1 MKIKLLH
8 LEQEY
13 TRGPTGK
20 WTRFQVGPI
29 EKKMRKRML
38 NYFVFGRLRRALKII
53 FYRCPAP
60 STESTDLTVNN
71 NPGAAV
77 WCGRRGEGLQINP
90 PGPQK
95 A

>member
-1 MKIKLLH
+1 MKLLH

-13 TRGPTGK
+13 TRGPTEK

-53 FYRCPAP
+53 FHRCPLP
-60 STESTDLTVNN
+60 SAECTDLIVNN

-77 WCGRRGEGLQINP
+77 WCGCGGGGLQINP
-90 PGPQK
+90 PGPQI